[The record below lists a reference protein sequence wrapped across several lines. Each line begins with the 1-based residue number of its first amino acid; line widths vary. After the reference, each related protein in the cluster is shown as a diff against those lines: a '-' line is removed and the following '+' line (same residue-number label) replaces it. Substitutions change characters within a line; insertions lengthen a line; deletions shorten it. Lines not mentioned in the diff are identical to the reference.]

1 MKFMYVQM
9 KKREAARCLL
19 NYGKVCSYTLSGSS
33 PVNHEHQI
41 DFLLYTS

>member
-9 KKREAARCLL
+9 KKRGAAQLFTNL
-19 NYGKVCSYTLSGSS
+19 WQSCSYTLSGSS